1 MHETILKPSYKAQ
14 NSFWNSHTGGM
25 WDKFPQVQL
34 TKMSRVLEIAGL
46 EYLRVTQDILSSF
59 LHSKKYSHGIC
70 AIWI

>member
-1 MHETILKPSYKAQ
+1 
-14 NSFWNSHTGGM
+14 M

-70 AIWI
+70 AI